1 MDDHDGKGTLT
12 MARLLLILFPI
23 LLAAAIILS
32 IRACQNQP
40 SNVEIRDAEKAGL
53 VALSDGSTMIAKDGT
68 VGRDLVDW
76 LASRH
81 STEKS
86 FELGGHQF
94 VGRTTEPTAETLGR
108 IPRLVA
114 MLKANPDVKAVIVGH
129 TDPSGDA
136 TVDRDVALKRAQ
148 TLANLL
154 EDGGIDA
161 QRLTVESVGA
171 SEPLTKS
178 DTKEGR
184 ASNQRVSLTLLRP

>member
-1 MDDHDGKGTLT
+1 

-53 VALSDGSTMIAKDGT
+53 VALSDGSTLIAKDGT

-76 LASRH
+76 LASRG
-81 STEKS
+81 SARES
-86 FELGGHQF
+86 FEVGGHQF
-94 VGRTTEPTAETLGR
+94 VGRTMEPTAETLGR

-136 TVDRDVALKRAQ
+136 TADRVVALKRAQ
-148 TLANLL
+148 TLADLL

-161 QRLTVESVGA
+161 ERLTVESVGA
-171 SEPLTKS
+171 SEPVASNETQK
-178 DTKEGR
+178 GR
-184 ASNQRVSLTLLRP
+184 AANQRVSLILMRKD